1 MDHQA
6 RSLHYFHSYAVRD
19 RINLSQFSDEVKVPD
34 PKCIQLDNI
43 LPTKEDEEELRKNF
57 TILMARTLCDY
68 MPFFQ
73 KFGKGALE
81 RHISHKFSVEM
92 SKKSEIVSCNLIL

>member
-19 RINLSQFSDEVKVPD
+19 RIDLSQFSDEVKVPD

-43 LPTKEDEEELRKNF
+43 LPTKENEEELRK
-57 TILMARTLCDY
+57 IS
-68 MPFFQ
+68 PF
-73 KFGKGALE
+73 
-81 RHISHKFSVEM
+81 
-92 SKKSEIVSCNLIL
+92 